1 MTKNCEERSKKKND
15 RFDVVAQQR
24 NVFDRY
30 VQTPVNQLPD
40 RLDIVG
46 QIEGPILEIRPA
58 SIGRPSADHEE
69 KARERGND
77 YLARL
82 SPFAAQL

>member
-1 MTKNCEERSKKKND
+1 M
-15 RFDVVAQQR
+15 VAQQR

-30 VQTPVNQLPD
+30 VQTPMNQLPD

-58 SIGRPSADHEE
+58 SIGRPGADHEE
-69 KARERGND
+69 QARERGNN
-77 YLARL
+77 YLARAQ
-82 SPFAAQL
+82 PFAAQL